1 MQTLR
6 NLQLPREH
14 LKCNELQPRSE
25 LSNQKEDF
33 GKNDLGRLIFY
44 LKC

>member
-1 MQTLR
+1 MQTLK
-6 NLQLPREH
+6 NLQLPRKN
-14 LKCNELQPRSE
+14 LKCEELESRSE

-33 GKNDLGRLIFY
+33 DKNDLGRLIFY

>member
-6 NLQLPREH
+6 NLQLPRKH

-25 LSNQKEDF
+25 LSNQKEGF
-33 GKNDLGRLIFY
+33 GKNGKKIGGFW
-44 LKC
+44 